1 MERAGKHGDHTT
13 QHDEGTAF
21 RPGDYFS
28 GLLVALPPRQLRVR
42 RRLPETLGPI
52 DQDGAFSLRFLA
64 DASWPQKKRT
74 KSHPATEDPTCP
86 TGNCSKFKE
95 PPG

>member
-28 GLLVALPPRQLRVR
+28 GLLGWMQNALDAKSKLKGAMLPSEACPKQNILVVRITLAPLRR
-42 RRLPETLGPI
+42 GL
-52 DQDGAFSLRFLA
+52 FLF
-64 DASWPQKKRT
+64 KRG
-74 KSHPATEDPTCP
+74 S
-86 TGNCSKFKE
+86 
-95 PPG
+95 